1 VEGEMRFLGMI
12 IRWLLAGIC
21 VGGGIFLLNKTPEGD
36 FAKASGLTLI
46 SVAGFLGA
54 VFLVVPETVTPLAE
68 FIGTCFSSI
77 IFPNAKFSKPP
88 LSYFLADL
96 YSKQMRYEEAAR
108 QYMAIIRYYPNE
120 QKAYLELIS
129 ICQLSGETKLAKK
142 YLRRFNRRFKP
153 QSLGKKRRRGPRWF

>member
-1 VEGEMRFLGMI
+1 MRILGIM
-12 IRWLLAGIC
+12 IRWSFAATC
-21 VGGGIFLLNKTPEGD
+21 VGGGIFLLNKAPEGD
-36 FAKASGLTLI
+36 FSKGSGLTLI
-46 SVAGFLGA
+46 SIAGFLGA
-54 VFLVVPETVTPLAE
+54 VFLVVPETVTPLAK

-142 YLRRFNRRFKP
+142 YLRRFNHRFKP
-153 QSLGKKRRRGPRWF
+153 QSLEKKCRREPRWF